1 MATTLRMLLL
11 LLAAAL
17 ASGALAATA
26 ADGKKNAAEPKAD
39 TAAVTNATAP
49 PKNLS
54 EHAKKVGE
62 GNSAF
67 AIDLYQS
74 VAKAV
79 PATENVVLSP
89 VLVASALGAA
99 QLGASSAT
107 ASRLLKAINPSGLP
121 GEGFHSGLAEVLG
134 DLASQ
139 EEEAAAAAATW
150 RNHTWK
156 AASRVYAPS
165 GVTFSQGF
173 VSSSKARYGL
183 QHDKVNLKD
192 KRGALKA
199 LNEWAAQNTGG
210 KVKEVAKELN
220 GADGAVFVNA
230 LFFKGRWN
238 EKFHHQMVDTRGFLT
253 SRSHT
258 ISIQMMHR
266 TGFYNFYHDEKAQ
279 VQLLEMQL
287 KGSLESLLIALPL
300 HTESLERL
308 EKLLTKQQL
317 EEWTS
322 KLQKKTIAV
331 SMPKGLLQ
339 GSADIKNSLADL
351 GLAEVGDKAKADF
364 SGMTGGRELHLGS
377 LLHTAALEFD
387 TEGEEY
393 DMSVHGHPDMRNP
406 HLFYIDHP
414 FFFLVRDARSGATLL
429 IGRCMRPVGSGR
441 HDEL

>member
-1 MATTLRMLLL
+1 LRMLLL
-11 LLAAAL
+11 AAL
-17 ASGALAATA
+17 ASGALAAAAA
-26 ADGKKNAAEPKAD
+26 ADGKKATVSKAD
-39 TAAVTNATAP
+39 AAAANNATAP

-62 GNSAF
+62 GNWAF

-79 PATENVVLSP
+79 PAMENVVLSP

-99 QLGASSAT
+99 QLGASSGT

-210 KVKEVAKELN
+210 KVKEVAKELD

-287 KGSLESLLIALPL
+287 KGNLESLLIALPL

-339 GSADIKNSLADL
+339 GSADIK
-351 GLAEVGDKAKADF
+351 
-364 SGMTGGRELHLGS
+364 
-377 LLHTAALEFD
+377 
-387 TEGEEY
+387 
-393 DMSVHGHPDMRNP
+393 
-406 HLFYIDHP
+406 
-414 FFFLVRDARSGATLL
+414 
-429 IGRCMRPVGSGR
+429 
-441 HDEL
+441 